1 MRQLLS
7 KLSIRVQVVVPV
19 IIALALLTT
28 GVLISSAK
36 IKEAF
41 NSVSVSTTNTI
52 TYKDNLTTVIDNI
65 YSMRISAIYSLFKSS
80 ELDVLP
86 KVLKENQEA
95 NNQLLDKIAELPDI
109 QDEVDDLKSAMDHYV
124 EYSLNTMLPL
134 LRTKQGSTTLPQSF
148 EQTYAQASDRY
159 RDAGKQM
166 VAAIRALSQRL
177 NELSLNSLHVHEQEH
192 TNTVDYS
199 IVSLIVILLIAIG
212 LGWLVSGFI
221 VEPIKR
227 LQHIMKKVAQGD
239 LTSSIEVKGNNELS
253 ALALD
258 VNQTIGQL
266 KSTVDSLNRISVDV
280 ASASTELAAVMTQSS
295 ANSDQEKNEIEQVSS
310 AIAQLEV
317 TAKSVTENAQE
328 ADLAASQA
336 NKLVSESI
344 IMFDSSLKATDEMSV
359 QLNSAAQIIN
369 SLKEQ
374 SDRIGSVIEVIE
386 SISEQTNLLALNAAI
401 EAARAGDSG
410 RGFAVVA
417 DEVRML
423 ASRTQ
428 DSTKE
433 IQAIINKLQE
443 QSGSANNS
451 MGLTLSALQENS
463 EVASR
468 VKISLDDI
476 LDSIRSLSSVNTQV
490 ASSSEEQRQVTEDI
504 GRNISNIYELVS
516 QNVTGITQSAAAS
529 HELSNLA
536 EQQNQKLNEFKVV

>member
-148 EQTYAQASDRY
+148 EQTYAQASDSY

-401 EAARAGDSG
+401 EAARAGESG